1 MKRSPK
7 FCILVP
13 LGDIDMDNQET
24 NLLTDVDDILIEK
37 LEKALHK
44 PTQAVV
50 IHDVA
55 KIASEHSGVDLAI
68 AASRLPPYARA
79 VLFQNCTS
87 LEEQI
92 NFLSNTD
99 SSTRIAVFR
108 EITDEEIIS
117 VIERMPPDEAV
128 EVMEDLSERRYRKV
142 IESMEPNKAKRIKE
156 IQKNARNTAGRLMT
170 NEFFA
175 FPMDTTIGEVGLTI
189 RNNPGIDLTR
199 RIFVLNQQGELQGYV
214 PARNLIINSHSLP
227 LKQVMRPILHK
238 VTVDVP
244 REEVVD
250 MVERYKISALPV
262 VDMQDRLVG
271 VITYEDVLDAM
282 EDILD
287 ETIGNVAGTSEKVWE
302 YESLFKRFLSRSP
315 WLIVT
320 LCAGLINVGVMSSF
334 EKFEEGILT
343 FAIFFVPLITGMSGN
358 IGVQCSTVLVRSM
371 ALGQMTPGN
380 RRHAIKR
387 ELLMGLMGG
396 VVFGALCGL
405 LISLM
410 NFAGV
415 AGITASPFAIGLIV
429 SMGLVGACLAG
440 TVLGVFS
447 PFFFMRIGVDP
458 AVAAGPII
466 TAFNDFLSMTIY
478 FLIAMGMTTLIL

>member
-1 MKRSPK
+1 
-7 FCILVP
+7 
-13 LGDIDMDNQET
+13 MDYFNT
-24 NLLTDVDDILIEK
+24 DTKVLTDLDDILIEK

-50 IHDVA
+50 VHDVA
-55 KIASEHSGVDLAI
+55 KIAAEHSAVDLAI

-79 VLFQNCTS
+79 VLFQNCNS
-87 LEEQI
+87 IDEQI
-92 NFLSNTD
+92 KFLINTD
-99 SSTRIAVFR
+99 CSTRIAVFR

-117 VIERMPPDEAV
+117 VIEQMPPDEAV
-128 EVMEDLSERRYRKV
+128 EVLEDLSERRYRKV
-142 IESMEPNKAKRIKE
+142 IESLEPAKAMRINE
-156 IQKNARNTAGRLMT
+156 IEKNARNTAGRLMT

-175 FPMDTTIGEVGLTI
+175 FSMDATIGQVGITI

-199 RIFVLNQQGELQGYV
+199 RIFVLNHERELQGYV
-214 PARNLIINSHSLP
+214 PARNLIINSPDLP
-227 LKQVMRPILHK
+227 LKQVMRPVLHK
-238 VTVDVP
+238 VTVEVP

-250 MVERYKISALPV
+250 IVERYKISALPV
-262 VDMQDRLVG
+262 VDERDRLVG

-287 ETIGNVAGTSEKVWE
+287 ETIGSVAGTSEKVWE
-302 YESLFKRFLSRSP
+302 HETLFKRFLSRSP

-334 EKFEEGILT
+334 ERFEKGLLT

-358 IGVQCSTVLVRSM
+358 IGLQCSTVLVRSM

-380 RRHAIKR
+380 RRDAIKR

-405 LISLM
+405 MIYFM
-410 NFAGV
+410 NFVGV
-415 AGITASPFAIGLIV
+415 AGVTASPIAIGLIV
-429 SMGLVGACLAG
+429 SLGLVGACLAG

-447 PFFFMRIGVDP
+447 PFFFMRVGVDP

-478 FLIAMGMTTLIL
+478 FLIAMGMGALIL